1 MRSALALAFLLA
13 LASCGRGGA
22 HGVSVT
28 DTVVTLPAV
37 PSNPGAAYFTIES
50 DRPVSLVR
58 VAGPAFARAEL
69 HDAGMRAT
77 ARLPVTPDAPLAFA
91 PGGRH
96 AMLFG
101 LDSGLRPGARIPL
114 TFTFDGAPEVTVEAE
129 VRAPGDVPM
138 HMGH

>member
-1 MRSALALAFLLA
+1 MRASLAPAILLA
-13 LASCGRGGA
+13 LASCGRGGP
-22 HGVSVT
+22 HGVTVT
-28 DTVVTLPAV
+28 DAVVTVPAV
-37 PSNPGAAYFTIES
+37 RPNPGAAYFRIES

-58 VAGPAFARAEL
+58 ISDPAFARAEL
-69 HDAGMRAT
+69 HDEGMHERA
-77 ARLPVTPDAPLAFA
+77 RFPVTPQAPLVFA

-101 LDSGLRPGARIPL
+101 LDSGLRPGDRIPL
-114 TFTFDGAPEVTVEAE
+114 TFTFEGAPEVTVQAD